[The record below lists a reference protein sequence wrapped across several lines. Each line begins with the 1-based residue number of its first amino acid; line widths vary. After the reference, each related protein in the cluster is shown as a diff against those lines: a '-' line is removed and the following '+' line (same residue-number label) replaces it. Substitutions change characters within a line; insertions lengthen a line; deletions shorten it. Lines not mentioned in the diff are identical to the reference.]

1 MTIKGIIFDMDGV
14 LIEAKDWHYESLNRA
29 LGLFG
34 MEITRYEHLVT
45 YDGLPTRKKL
55 EMLSRERGLST
66 SLHEFINEMK
76 QKYTMELVHT
86 HCKPVFQHEYALT
99 RLKND
104 GYLLGLASN
113 SIRETIRV
121 MMEKANLIKYFDI
134 ILSNED
140 VTQPKPDPEIYLKSI
155 AALKLQP
162 SECVI
167 LEDNDN
173 GIRAAKASGANLLC
187 VQRVQD
193 VNYGAIQ
200 EYIHR
205 MENSSC

>member
-1 MTIKGIIFDMDGV
+1 MDGV